1 MLDRLVGGQDEL
13 FVSGSDLRQALEVA
27 AAVHLSAEA
36 GGAPVRL
43 PLEDRAVV
51 FYPRACECNRALP
64 RVRSFASLASL
75 TDSCHRQT
83 VGAGEM

>member
-1 MLDRLVGGQDEL
+1 MLDRLAGGQDEL

-51 FYPRACECNRALP
+51 FYPRACECNHRSAP
-64 RVRSFASLASL
+64 RFASLASL